1 MFKNTPTL
9 GMEPEVGLK
18 DSKGT
23 VPLGEVPRA
32 RSVVDQY
39 RVLGGQRMLQAVAEI
54 EVTNILKKQAD
65 ERDDSERRLV
75 VHDSHL

>member
-9 GMEPEVGLK
+9 GIEPEVGMK

-23 VPLGEVPRA
+23 TPLGKVPRA

-39 RVLGGQRMLQAVAEI
+39 VFLGGQRMLQAVAGI
-54 EVTNILKKQAD
+54 EVTNILKKQTD
-65 ERDDSERRLV
+65 KRDDSERRLV